1 MTVYAE
7 LKKCGIEYV
16 RISTLN
22 TYCQEYENEIELLR
36 AENSR
41 LRRKLKHKY
50 DSFDGDEDTAE
61 PHTYSEIL
69 EAHHRSDPQS
79 FPGDSVLAALAWAE
93 NFGIQVPPP
102 NVKKKR
108 KKRPRR
114 AVDDDARDEPSHND
128 ESSPSS
134 DTW

>member
-1 MTVYAE
+1 MYAE

-22 TYCQEYENEIELLR
+22 TYCKEYENEIELLR

-41 LRRKLKHKY
+41 LRRKLKRKY

-93 NFGIQVPPP
+93 SFGIQVPPP
-102 NVKKKR
+102 PPPNVNVKKLLKKR

-114 AVDDDARDEPSHND
+114 AVDDDARDE
-128 ESSPSS
+128 
-134 DTW
+134 

>member
-1 MTVYAE
+1 M
-7 LKKCGIEYV
+7 KKCGIEYV

-22 TYCQEYENEIELLR
+22 TYCKEYENEIELLR

-41 LRRKLKHKY
+41 LRRKLKRKY

-102 NVKKKR
+102 PPPNVNVKKLLKKR

-114 AVDDDARDEPSHND
+114 AVDDDARDE
-128 ESSPSS
+128 
-134 DTW
+134 

>member
-1 MTVYAE
+1 M
-7 LKKCGIEYV
+7 KKCGIEYV

-22 TYCQEYENEIELLR
+22 TYCKEYENEIELLR

-41 LRRKLKHKY
+41 LRRKLKRKY

-93 NFGIQVPPP
+93 SFGIQVPPP
-102 NVKKKR
+102 PPPNVNVKKLLKKR

-114 AVDDDARDEPSHND
+114 AVDDDARDE
-128 ESSPSS
+128 
-134 DTW
+134 